1 MKLKEFKAEL
11 KPTNSKHNFS
21 SHKNIINKLL
31 LGNMVSQMKNRG
43 FEFEDYRVY
52 TKNDDAS
59 RIDWKATL
67 RSNQL
72 LLRETTEEKAVN
84 VVFLVD
90 VSDTMLFSSGEK
102 LKCEYA
108 AEIVC
113 SLSFTIQREGNAIG
127 LALFNEKI
135 QSLVRPKVGSKQYFD
150 IIKMIS
156 TKENYGGK
164 SNLKN
169 AIKNALAIL
178 KVPSLLVIISDFIDI
193 GEDWETYLE
202 MVSLK
207 YNVIGIC
214 VRDKLDRNIPKNAGY
229 FVIEDPKSD
238 KKTLI
243 DTKEHYQTY
252 KEEIKHEEEYLDKSF
267 KNAKSSYIVLQTD
280 EDFTNPL
287 IRFLEKRS
295 RIKK

>member
-11 KPTNSKHNFS
+11 KPTISKHNFS

-43 FEFEDYRVY
+43 FEFEDYREY
-52 TKNDDAS
+52 TKNDDAT

-67 RSNQL
+67 RANQL
-72 LLRETTEEKAVN
+72 LLRETAEEKAVN

-90 VSDTMLFSSGEK
+90 VSDTMLFSSGDK

-113 SLSFTIQREGNAIG
+113 ALSFVIQREGNAVG
-127 LALFNEKI
+127 LVLFNDKI
-135 QSLVRPKVGSKQYFD
+135 QSMIRPRVGQKQYFD
-150 IIKMIS
+150 IIKEIS

-164 SNLKN
+164 SDLKN

-178 KVPSLLVIISDFIDI
+178 KVPSLLIIISDFIDI
-193 GEDWETYLE
+193 GEDWERYLQ
-202 MVSLK
+202 MVSLN

-214 VRDKLDRNIPKNAGY
+214 VRDPLDRGLPKNAGY
-229 FVIEDPKSD
+229 FVIEDPKSN
-238 KKTLI
+238 KRTLI
-243 DTKEHYQTY
+243 DTSEHYDEY
-252 KEEIKHEEEYLDKSF
+252 KEEINHEETYIDRSF
-267 KNAKSSYIVLQTD
+267 KNAKSSYIVVQTN

-287 IRFLEKRS
+287 IQLYNHEFH
-295 RIKK
+295 I